1 MWNDPL
7 PSLDLRT
14 LGFCF
19 LLSFSFHL
27 CFFFWCFCQFGVV
40 GCFVWE
46 TGCLS
51 ASVMFGLGSAR
62 VYGVSSLANGTH
74 ARVYAFAWRYGSLP
88 SGNANNVP
96 PAFWSFVTILGHRST
111 SFCCFPFLMTQANA
125 LPTTHSGSRATRW
138 EMRVQY
144 NKCICVWRPRRTM
157 YKKYEFKYYT
167 KVLLTFN
174 VFGITLFLET
184 DSIII
189 PEKLGVDMT
198 RHFEARDPVGSKL
211 LLQETFERSP

>member
-1 MWNDPL
+1 
-7 PSLDLRT
+7 
-14 LGFCF
+14 
-19 LLSFSFHL
+19 
-27 CFFFWCFCQFGVV
+27 
-40 GCFVWE
+40 
-46 TGCLS
+46 
-51 ASVMFGLGSAR
+51 
-62 VYGVSSLANGTH
+62 
-74 ARVYAFAWRYGSLP
+74 
-88 SGNANNVP
+88 
-96 PAFWSFVTILGHRST
+96 
-111 SFCCFPFLMTQANA
+111 
-125 LPTTHSGSRATRW
+125 
-138 EMRVQY
+138 
-144 NKCICVWRPRRTM
+144 M